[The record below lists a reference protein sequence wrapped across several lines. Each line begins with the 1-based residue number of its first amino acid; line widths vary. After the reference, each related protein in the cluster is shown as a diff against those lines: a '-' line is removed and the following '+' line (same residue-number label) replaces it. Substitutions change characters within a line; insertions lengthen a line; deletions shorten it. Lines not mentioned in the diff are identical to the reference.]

1 MNVSLKKI
9 NNNFRG
15 KKFEKEVIRLLKI
28 LNYRIELE
36 CWYEMTAN
44 NLYNDLGMWEIKTR
58 YMVD

>member
-44 NLYNDLGMWEIKTR
+44 NLYNDLGM
-58 YMVD
+58 